1 MRALNKS
8 LYGEIT
14 TQVRILEEEAY
25 ANQDKLGM
33 GRDLLM
39 EHCI

>member
-1 MRALNKS
+1 MNKS
-8 LYGEIT
+8 FMEKSQLVNSRG
-14 TQVRILEEEAY
+14 RAY

-39 EHCI
+39 ERI